1 MLVKLNDIFIPNE
14 GGIEIFDCPKTV
26 CCNIRATDK
35 WPQLSRF
42 THELSLDM
50 LYFIVNVGN
59 DLFYLL
65 IG

>member
-1 MLVKLNDIFIPNE
+1 MKV
-14 GGIEIFDCPKTV
+14 EIKYYTAQRPCVATF
-26 CCNIRATDK
+26 ATDK

-50 LYFIVNVGN
+50 LYFIVNVWN
-59 DLFYLL
+59 DLFDLL